1 MHLTVFGATSTT
13 GRLVVDRAL
22 EAGHTV
28 TAHTRD
34 AARVTRQHDHLR
46 VVEGDVTD
54 PVACRA
60 ALTDADA
67 VIITLGNGRHGA
79 VREAGTRAVVE
90 AMHKAGVRRLICQST
105 LGVGTSRA
113 NLNLLWR
120 HVMFGALLRKA
131 YADHVAQEEVVTASG
146 LDWTIVRPSAFTDD
160 EVPGVRHGFGSEASG
175 LSLKVSRGQV
185 ADFLVAQVGADDLV
199 HRHVALSA

>member
-22 EAGHTV
+22 AAGHTV

-34 AARVTRQHDHLR
+34 AARVTRQHDRLR

-60 ALTDADA
+60 ALTGADA

-79 VREAGTRAVVE
+79 IREAGTRAVVE
-90 AMHKAGVRRLICQST
+90 AMHGAGVRRLICQST

-120 HVMFGALLRKA
+120 HVMFGVLLRQA

-146 LDWTIVRPSAFTDD
+146 LDWTIVRPSAFTDR
-160 EVPGVRHGFGSEASG
+160 EVPGVRHGFGGDAG
-175 LSLKVSRGQV
+175 RLSLKVSRGQV
-185 ADFLVAQVGADDLV
+185 ADFLVDQLGADGLL

>member
-1 MHLTVFGATSTT
+1 MHVTVFGATSTT

-22 EAGHTV
+22 AAGHTV

-34 AARVTRQHDHLR
+34 TTRVARQHDRLR

-60 ALTDADA
+60 ALTGADA
-67 VIITLGNGRHGA
+67 VIITLGNGRHGS
-79 VREAGTRAVVE
+79 VREAGTRAIVE
-90 AMHKAGVRRLICQST
+90 AMHGADVRRIVCQST

-113 NLNLLWR
+113 NLNLVWR
-120 HVMFGALLRKA
+120 YLMFGGLLRQA
-131 YADHVAQEEVVTASG
+131 YADHVAQEEVVTSSG
-146 LDWTIVRPSAFTDD
+146 LDWTIVRPSAFTDR
-160 EVPGVRHGFGSEASG
+160 EVPGVRHGFGTEARG
-175 LSLKVSRGQV
+175 LSLTVSRGQV
-185 ADFLVAQVGADDLV
+185 AGFLVAQLGADGLL